1 MSIIFFDIDGTV
13 MDLDGTIPPSA
24 VTAVRRLRQAGHHCV
39 INTGRPR
46 LAMDPQLMDMDFD
59 GLVCSC
65 GQYIQ
70 LDGKIIRH
78 VGFDRE
84 TSRKILE
91 IGRRCRV
98 DMYFEE
104 AERIWCDTPHGIV
117 NRELRG
123 AIARLEAR
131 GVRVGQ
137 PDGDPDFHFNKVCV
151 LTAPDSLRE
160 EFLAEVAPMCQVID
174 RGNMLE
180 LPVRGYSKASGCL
193 AVAQALGEDLADCYA
208 IGDSANDLEMLQC
221 VGHPLVMGGARPG
234 CRRWRSM
241 SPAPRRRTACTTPWS
256 TRACWRNNRPFPDNR
271 IYIKAA
277 RRGMDGAFSGQP
289 VKIFF

>member
-104 AERIWCDTPHGIV
+104 AERIWCDTPHGIE

-137 PDGDPDFHFNKVCV
+137 PDGDPDFHFDKVCV

-160 EFLAEVAPMCQVID
+160 EFLAEVAPMCQIID
-174 RGNMLE
+174 RGSMLE

-193 AVAQALGEDLADCYA
+193 AVAQALG
-208 IGDSANDLEMLQC
+208 
-221 VGHPLVMGGARPG
+221 
-234 CRRWRSM
+234 
-241 SPAPRRRTACTTPWS
+241 
-256 TRACWRNNRPFPDNR
+256 
-271 IYIKAA
+271 
-277 RRGMDGAFSGQP
+277 
-289 VKIFF
+289 

>member
-24 VTAVRRLRQAGHHCV
+24 VTAVRRLRQAGHRCV

-137 PDGDPDFHFNKVCV
+137 PDGDPDFHFDKVCV

-221 VGHPLVMGGARPG
+221 VGHPLVMGNAPARVQAVAEYVTG
-234 CRRWRSM
+234 
-241 SPAPRRRTACTTPWS
+241 TPVE
-256 TRACWRNNRPFPDNR
+256 
-271 IYIKAA
+271 
-277 RRGMDGAFSGQP
+277 DGLYHAMVHAGLLAE
-289 VKIFF
+289 

>member
-1 MSIIFFDIDGTV
+1 M
-13 MDLDGTIPPSA
+13 
-24 VTAVRRLRQAGHHCV
+24 
-39 INTGRPR
+39 
-46 LAMDPQLMDMDFD
+46 
-59 GLVCSC
+59 
-65 GQYIQ
+65 
-70 LDGKIIRH
+70 
-78 VGFDRE
+78 GFDRE

-131 GVRVGQ
+131 GVQVGQ
-137 PDGDPDFHFNKVCV
+137 PDGDPDFRFDKVCV

-193 AVAQALGEDLADCYA
+193 AVARALGEDLADCYA

-221 VGHPLVMGGARPG
+221 VGHPLVMGNAPARVQAVAEYVTG
-234 CRRWRSM
+234 T
-241 SPAPRRRTACTTPWS
+241 PAE
-256 TRACWRNNRPFPDNR
+256 
-271 IYIKAA
+271 
-277 RRGMDGAFSGQP
+277 DGLYHAMVHTGLLAE
-289 VKIFF
+289 

>member
-104 AERIWCDTPHGIV
+104 AERIWCDTPHGIE

-137 PDGDPDFHFNKVCV
+137 PDGDPDFHCDKVCV

-160 EFLAEVAPMCQVID
+160 KFLAEVAPMCQIID

-193 AVAQALGEDLADCYA
+193 AVAQALGEGLAGCYA
-208 IGDSANDLEMLQC
+208 IGDSA
-221 VGHPLVMGGARPG
+221 V
-234 CRRWRSM
+234 
-241 SPAPRRRTACTTPWS
+241 PRRRTACTTPWS
-256 TRACWRNNRPFPDNR
+256 TRACWRNNRPFPDSQ

-289 VKIFF
+289 VKNFFDRLLAAFQNVTF

>member
-78 VGFDRE
+78 VGFDRK

-104 AERIWCDTPHGIV
+104 AERIWCDTPHGIE

-137 PDGDPDFHFNKVCV
+137 PDGDPDFHFDKVCV

-221 VGHPLVMGGARPG
+221 VGHGKCEKYVV
-234 CRRWRSM
+234 
-241 SPAPRRRTACTTPWS
+241 
-256 TRACWRNNRPFPDNR
+256 R
-271 IYIKAA
+271 I
-277 RRGMDGAFSGQP
+277 
-289 VKIFF
+289 